1 MMICG
6 QPWKG
11 KTIMQFEEEKAMECG
26 NLSSSL
32 QKLYIWEKKLLK
44 EVKVLLFQI
53 SSFAL
58 NVWWS
63 QFLAL
68 LGLTLLV
75 A

>member
-6 QPWKG
+6 QPLKG
-11 KTIMQFEEEKAMECG
+11 KAIMQFEEEKAMECG

-58 NVWWS
+58 NVWWP

-68 LGLTLLV
+68 L
-75 A
+75 